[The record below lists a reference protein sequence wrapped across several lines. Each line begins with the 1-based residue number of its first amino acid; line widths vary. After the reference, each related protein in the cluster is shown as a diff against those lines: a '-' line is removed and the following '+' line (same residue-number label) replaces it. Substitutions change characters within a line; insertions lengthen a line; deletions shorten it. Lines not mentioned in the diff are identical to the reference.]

1 MTLLFRPMDADGA
14 RTLIG
19 WRYPPPYQIYQ
30 LDLSP
35 AHIGEAVAFLTDPLN
50 AYCRIEQADGS
61 IEAFCCFGLDAQVDG
76 GDYSDDALDLGMGVR
91 PDLTGQGRGVIY
103 ATAVVQHALESYA
116 PTILRVTIAE
126 FNQRAQRVWQK
137 AGFNQVQEFRS
148 ATNGRGFVI
157 LTRDGVGEESGVRS
171 QESE

>member
-1 MTLLFRPMDADGA
+1 MPDTALIFRPMDADGA

-30 LDLSP
+30 LELNP
-35 AHIGEAVAFLTDPLN
+35 AQIIEAIAFLIDPIN
-50 AYCRIEQADGS
+50 AYYRMEQADGS

-76 GDYSDDALDLGMGVR
+76 GDYSNDALDLGMGVR

-103 ATAVVQHALESYA
+103 ATALVQYALATYA
-116 PTILRVTIAE
+116 PQRLRVTIAD

-137 AGFNQVQEFRS
+137 AGFRQSQEFRS
-148 ATNGRGFVI
+148 VNNGRGFVI
-157 LTRDGVGEESGVRS
+157 LTREGG
-171 QESE
+171 